1 MYGLTFLEWFYF
13 VIHVFASLFFH
24 IHCPDVFIS
33 FWQQLLSWK
42 HVMNQMNPTHEWS
55 WKTGET
61 LVCRVKVKAMW
72 SATLAVPW
80 SQHWGVCVPF
90 AFVRFVMSV
99 RPTLLFHNQR
109 VMFTTNF
116 MPFYLVS
123 WKWFNLTDLIGNIV
137 CLPDFEYCDSFTS
150 FFLNFLILSTTGKKS
165 LSNLTQPLEQCDLF
179 VYCEDLCQWF
189 MILWIYATA
198 PPIFVFL
205 HWLSL
210 CGHEYI
216 IRICKCQCIKVKKL
230 VWSEN

>member
-90 AFVRFVMSV
+90 AFVRFVMSD

-123 WKWFNLTDLIGNIV
+123 WKWLFHVIFPEFPNFINHWKEKLIE
-137 CLPDFEYCDSFTS
+137 PHP
-150 FFLNFLILSTTGKKS
+150 TTGTVW
-165 LSNLTQPLEQCDLF
+165 LICVLWRPLPMVYDLVNIRYCTSNICVLALAFSMWT
-179 VYCEDLCQWF
+179 
-189 MILWIYATA
+189 WIHY
-198 PPIFVFL
+198 
-205 HWLSL
+205 
-210 CGHEYI
+210 
-216 IRICKCQCIKVKKL
+216 
-230 VWSEN
+230 